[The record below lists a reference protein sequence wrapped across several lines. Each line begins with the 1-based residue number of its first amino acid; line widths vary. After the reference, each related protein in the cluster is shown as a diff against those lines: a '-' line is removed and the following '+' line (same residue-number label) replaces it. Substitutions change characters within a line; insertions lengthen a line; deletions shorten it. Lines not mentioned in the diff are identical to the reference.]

1 MYLEAS
7 STGRLVTFSPEG
19 EENLLH
25 ARKVGAAG
33 DGGANRFRFLIG
45 LFEIMVASRRGES
58 RTLSALSCLPTWDD
72 IVF

>member
-1 MYLEAS
+1 MRARSEPPG
-7 STGRLVTFSPEG
+7 TEGRIVLDSV
-19 EENLLH
+19 
-25 ARKVGAAG
+25 
-33 DGGANRFRFLIG
+33 IG